1 MRRMLRRPWK
11 GRLLCG
17 VRMGLAARLGM
28 PVMLVRLAFVGLCLA
43 HGLGIFACDGG
54 ASDSGG
60 DPVLERGG
68 RILRRILLT
77 LF

>member
-43 HGLGIFACDGG
+43 PGLGIFACVM
-54 ASDSGG
+54 AA
-60 DPVLERGG
+60 
-68 RILRRILLT
+68 LLIPEEIRCWSAEEG
-77 LF
+77 FYEEYC